1 MRLIKTETGQL
12 AFKERSPFFSGCQ
25 RSLFI
30 LFDGQKS
37 VKQVLAATS
46 GLGATQADVEH
57 LIAHGFLEN
66 AAAAPA
72 DVPGAVPGAVP
83 VTAPM
88 ALTAATTPV
97 SGPDPAAVG
106 KSAQE
111 RYAEGKVLAT
121 RLTASLG
128 LRGFMLN
135 LSVESAAGYDDL
147 LKLFPKIQAAV
158 GEKAAREL
166 ERALKG

>member
-66 AAAAPA
+66 AAAALPPA
-72 DVPGAVPGAVP
+72 DVPGVVP

-88 ALTAATTPV
+88 PLTTATTPA